1 MNIKKVLLSTFIVI
15 LAISVIAASV
25 LPATVGRIKKGEK
38 AEFYNGR
45 YGVAFTKSQYSG
57 YVRLDRMS
65 DSRIQST
72 NHPKFHGDL
81 VKVSLTKIGGGQVR
95 SILGAVYVF
104 VVVKQSDVRA
114 WERGELGLYVFDTW
128 HNEWVECG
136 SFLVKN
142 GGGRPRVA
150 CRMNAFGIFG
160 LAEQ

>member
-1 MNIKKVLLSTFIVI
+1 MNIKKVILSAFII
-15 LAISVIAASV
+15 FLAFSVIAASV
-25 LPATVGRIKKGEK
+25 LPATVNRIKKGDK

-65 DSRIQST
+65 DSRIQAT
-72 NHPKFHGDL
+72 NHPKFTRDL
-81 VKVSLTKIGGGQVR
+81 VSVSLTKIGGAKVR

-104 VVVKQSDVRA
+104 VIVKQSDVRA

-128 HNEWVECG
+128 HNEWTECG

-142 GGGRPRVA
+142 GDGRPRIA